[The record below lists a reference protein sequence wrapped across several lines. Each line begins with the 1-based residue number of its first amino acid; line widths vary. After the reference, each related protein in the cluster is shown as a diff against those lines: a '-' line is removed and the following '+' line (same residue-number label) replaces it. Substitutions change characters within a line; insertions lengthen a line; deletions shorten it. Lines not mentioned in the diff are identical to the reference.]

1 MIKNYPI
8 FYPSVS
14 SVAKNRLT
22 VLEHIEILSAL
33 KYPSL
38 LISAFD
44 IFHLNTIE
52 KEKLQAIL
60 KTFESEQV
68 DLIID
73 SGMYEKVWSQNDSWS
88 YEQYK
93 NVVKNLSYNFVFNFD
108 EYINPKYLPT
118 DEIIKSINQKDIK
131 MLFQQIK

>member
-1 MIKNYPI
+1 LKEEFEMIKNYPI

-22 VLEHIEILSAL
+22 VVEHIEILSAL

-52 KEKLQAIL
+52 KENQDNLLFGK
-60 KTFESEQV
+60 
-68 DLIID
+68 DLA
-73 SGMYEKVWSQNDSWS
+73 
-88 YEQYK
+88 
-93 NVVKNLSYNFVFNFD
+93 
-108 EYINPKYLPT
+108 
-118 DEIIKSINQKDIK
+118 
-131 MLFQQIK
+131 